1 MSSAA
6 QGVSV
11 PALVPETGAQGG
23 LTEQEL
29 QTLNK
34 PARSGRDTAA
44 MVAGIVGI
52 ALIILYCV
60 IPFYWMVVSA
70 FRLPSDGMST
80 AFWPHPASIEN
91 FKGAFQAKNN
101 FPRAL
106 LNSVIV
112 ATVTT
117 VLTLLFG
124 IIAAYALARLR
135 FRMKGVVLAII
146 IGCSMFPGITLLI
159 PLRKMFTGYYSWFPN
174 WMNTYQA
181 LIVPDLSFG
190 LPLCVWNLTAFFR
203 QLPVELEQAAM
214 VDGCTPGV
222 AFRKV
227 ILPLAAPGVFTTAIL
242 TFIAVWNEY
251 MMALTF
257 GVRPDMKTATVALSQ
272 FTGTT
277 GFDTPYGSIM
287 AAGVIVTV
295 PLLIVVLLF
304 QRRIVGGLTAG
315 GVK

>member
-11 PALVPETGAQGG
+11 PALVPEHQGG
-23 LTEQEL
+23 TTKEEL
-29 QTLNK
+29 DRLNK
-34 PARSGRDTAA
+34 PKRTTKDTVS
-44 MVAGIVGI
+44 MVLGLLGI

-60 IPFYWMVVSA
+60 IPFYWMCISA
-70 FRLPSDGMST
+70 FRQPSDGMAT
-80 AFWPHPASIEN
+80 TFWPSPASIEN
-91 FKGAFQAKNN
+91 FKGAFAAKNH
-101 FPRAL
+101 FARGL
-106 LNSVIV
+106 VNSVVI

-117 VLTLLFG
+117 VLTLVFG

-135 FRMKGVVLAII
+135 FKAKGIVLAII
-146 IGCSMFPGITLLI
+146 IGCSMFPGITLLV
-159 PLRKMFTGYYSWFPN
+159 PLVKIFSGYYPWFPK
-174 WMNTYQA
+174 WTNTYQA
-181 LIVPDLSFG
+181 MIIPDLSFG

-251 MMALTF
+251 MIAYTF
-257 GVRPDMKTATVALSQ
+257 GKDPSVKTATVALSE

-277 GFDTPYGSIM
+277 GFDTPFGSIM

-295 PLLIVVLLF
+295 PLLIMVLLF